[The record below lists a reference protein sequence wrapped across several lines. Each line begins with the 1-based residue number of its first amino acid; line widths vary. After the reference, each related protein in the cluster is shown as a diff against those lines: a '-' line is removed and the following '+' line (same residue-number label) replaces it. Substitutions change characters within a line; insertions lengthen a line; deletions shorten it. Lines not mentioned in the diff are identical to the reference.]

1 MEQLVSSVPVQRFV
15 STEESELRTHC
26 SFHPQ
31 TNPSSLKS
39 IYSNPSQV
47 LLSIQ
52 QETKRKDLAV
62 AEMAKEQL
70 VKQQKECT
78 FKPQLGKYR
87 PTKGS
92 ATVRGFEQFMDLRK
106 QAKAKLEAHEAR
118 EAEVFGLHTS
128 PSKLVDI

>member
-1 MEQLVSSVPVQRFV
+1 
-15 STEESELRTHC
+15 
-26 SFHPQ
+26 
-31 TNPSSLKS
+31 
-39 IYSNPSQV
+39 
-47 LLSIQ
+47 
-52 QETKRKDLAV
+52 
-62 AEMAKEQL
+62 MAKEQL

-118 EAEVFGLHTS
+118 EAEVFGLKNPGIWMHCFTTPVPFS
-128 PSKLVDI
+128 LSEKKRPAV